1 MWKALP
7 CGAALAGMWA
17 LSLTPVAAQHAPATP
32 PVLTE
37 PGTRTEVA
45 ALPTIVEQPIAFDQ
59 SERMTLPV
67 YIGSEGPFA
76 FVIDTGAERSVIARE
91 LAERLGLAP
100 AGQARVI
107 GIAEVMMADLFH
119 IDRLA
124 LQSIDMG
131 RQVVPAFAYRD
142 LGAAGLVGID
152 GLEGHAV
159 RLDFVRRRIDIRESP
174 ATRRPQRD
182 PEMDRDAIVVTAR
195 RRAGR
200 LILSDAELGGQRI
213 DIIVDTGA
221 QTSIGNRALQA
232 LVRRERAQRGRLI
245 AGEVLGVTGATLPVN
260 MGVIERMRIGGVD
273 FTNLPVAYGD
283 SPAFAMLGL
292 ARRPAILLG
301 MDALMLFDRVA
312 VDFTNRRVTFDMP
325 DGARR
330 RDDGA
335 LAFREGQSLRSRIVL
350 PGG

>member
-1 MWKALP
+1 MRAMLSR
-7 CGAALAGMWA
+7 AALTAA
-17 LSLTPVAAQHAPATP
+17 LILTPAAAQEAATP
-32 PVLTE
+32 PLPPV
-37 PGTRTEVA
+37 EVA
-45 ALPTIVEQPIAFDQ
+45 ALPTIIEQPIAFDR

-67 YIGSEGPFA
+67 YIGGEGPFA

-91 LAERLGLAP
+91 LAQRLNLSS
-100 AGQARVI
+100 AGRARVI
-107 GIAEVMMADLFH
+107 GIAETVTADLFH

-131 RQVVPAFAYRD
+131 RRVVPAFAYRD

-152 GLEGHAV
+152 GLEGHSV
-159 RLDFVRRRIDIRESP
+159 RLDFIRQRIDIRESP
-174 ATRRPQRD
+174 VSRRPQRD

-200 LILSDAELGGQRI
+200 LILSDAELGGERI

-232 LVRRERAQRGRLI
+232 LVRRERGQRGPLI
-245 AGEVLGVTGATLPVN
+245 DGQVLGVTGAMLPVN
-260 MGVIERMRIGGVD
+260 MGVVERMRIGGVD
-273 FTNLPVAYGD
+273 FVNLPVAYAD
-283 SPAFAMLGL
+283 SPAFEMLGL
-292 ARRPAILLG
+292 SRRPALLLG
-301 MDALMLFDRVA
+301 MDALTLFERVA

-330 RDDGA
+330 PDNSA
-335 LAFREGQSLRSRIVL
+335 LAM
-350 PGG
+350 

>member
-1 MWKALP
+1 MLRALFA
-7 CGAALAGMWA
+7 GAALAVAFGPSPA
-17 LSLTPVAAQHAPATP
+17 AAQDAP
-32 PVLTE
+32 PVLVE
-37 PGTRTEVA
+37 PGALTPA
-45 ALPTIVEQPIAFDQ
+45 PDLPTIIEQPIAFDH

-67 YIGSEGPFA
+67 YIGGEGPFA

-91 LAERLGLAP
+91 LAERLGLVS

-119 IDRLA
+119 IDRLS

-131 RQVVPAFAYRD
+131 RQVVPAFAYRN
-142 LGAAGLVGID
+142 LGAAGLIGID

-159 RLDFVRRRIDIRESP
+159 RLDFVRRRIDIRESEV
-174 ATRRPQRD
+174 TRRPARD

-221 QTSIGNRALQA
+221 QTSVGNRALQN
-232 LVRRERAQRGRLI
+232 LVRRERAQRGRLVD
-245 AGEVLGVTGATLPVN
+245 GEVLGVTGATLAVN

-273 FTNLPVAYGD
+273 FVNLPVAYGD

-301 MDALMLFDRVA
+301 MDALSLFERVA

-330 RDDGA
+330 RDDSA
-335 LAFREGQSLRSRIVL
+335 LAMR
-350 PGG
+350 

>member
-1 MWKALP
+1 MTMALLSR
-7 CGAALAGMWA
+7 AAVAAMLMMA
-17 LSLTPVAAQHAPATP
+17 LTPAAAQDAVPPAPPAP
-32 PVLTE
+32 I
-37 PGTRTEVA
+37 EVA
-45 ALPTIVEQPIAFDQ
+45 ALPVAIEQPIAFDR

-67 YIGSEGPFA
+67 YIGGEGPFA

-91 LAERLGLAP
+91 LAQRLNLSS
-100 AGQARVI
+100 AGRARVI
-107 GIAEVMMADLFH
+107 GIAETVTADLYH

-124 LQSIDMG
+124 LQGIDMG

-152 GLEGHAV
+152 GLEGHVV
-159 RLDFVRRRIDIRESP
+159 RLDFVRQRIDIRESP
-174 ATRRPQRD
+174 VSRRPVRD

-200 LILSDAELGGQRI
+200 LILSDAELGGERI

-221 QTSIGNRALQA
+221 QTSIGNPALQA

-245 AGEVLGVTGATLPVN
+245 AGEVLGVTGAMLPVN

-273 FTNLPVAYGD
+273 FVNLPVAYGN
-283 SPAFAMLGL
+283 SPAFEILNL
-292 ARRPAILLG
+292 ARRPAMLLG
-301 MDALMLFDRVA
+301 MDVLTLFERVA

-325 DGARR
+325 DGARL
-330 RDDGA
+330 RDNSA
-335 LAFREGQSLRSRIVL
+335 LAMR
-350 PGG
+350 